1 MNSQFLRL
9 SALAACMAIVLTA
22 ADLDRV
28 QRVET
33 GLRTAIAIK
42 DQPITRM
49 GISER
54 LKFYHVPGASVAV
67 IDAGKLDWARGYGM
81 TSAEGGKPVT
91 TETLFQ
97 AAARVKH
104 FETPG
109 MGV

>member
-42 DQPITRM
+42 DQRITRM
-49 GISER
+49 GS
-54 LKFYHVPGASVAV
+54 AS
-67 IDAGKLDWARGYGM
+67 D
-81 TSAEGGKPVT
+81 
-91 TETLFQ
+91 
-97 AAARVKH
+97 
-104 FETPG
+104 
-109 MGV
+109 